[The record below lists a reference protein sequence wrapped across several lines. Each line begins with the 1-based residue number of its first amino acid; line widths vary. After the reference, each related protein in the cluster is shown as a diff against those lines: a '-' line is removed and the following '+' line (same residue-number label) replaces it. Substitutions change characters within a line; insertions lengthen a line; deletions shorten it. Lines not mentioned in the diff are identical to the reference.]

1 MSSFLKEPT
10 TQQFKVSSLTICLD
24 FFLRT
29 AIAAQKQF
37 FDFFWTNGQESIY
50 PACPL
55 LPVLSLK
62 KSEPHH

>member
-1 MSSFLKEPT
+1 
-10 TQQFKVSSLTICLD
+10 LTICLD

>member
-1 MSSFLKEPT
+1 MGYHFWVLRKKFKEMSSFLKEPT

-37 FDFFWTNGQESIY
+37 FDFF
-50 PACPL
+50 
-55 LPVLSLK
+55 
-62 KSEPHH
+62 